1 MRLDELICD
10 LDEVDMSRRGFLR
23 GLGAAGAAGLAGYAA
38 TRPSTQEPATAMNP
52 QGPAQDQDEIAKLIK
67 NEPPA
72 EPPVSVAPK
81 EYGPSTSKNA
91 NPEMQSKLAQFAR
104 KNGITGVEL
113 AALLAQCATETLSFT
128 SLVERGDKRY
138 FSQYDGKMGNDKP
151 GDGYKY
157 RGRGFL
163 HITGKEMYAKCSK
176 AFSTDFVRHP
186 ELLEKPEVALKT
198 SLWYWNDRVKPF
210 VRDFNDVS
218 AVTRRVNGGLN
229 AIEDR
234 SANFADY
241 KKKLGIS

>member
-38 TRPSTQEPATAMNP
+38 TRPAPQEPAAVMNP
-52 QGPAQDQDEIAKLIK
+52 QAAPAQDDIAKLI
-67 NEPPA
+67 NNEPTAEPPA
-72 EPPVSVAPK
+72 NVAPK

-113 AALLAQCATETLSFT
+113 AALLAQSATETLSFT

-138 FSQYDGKMGNDKP
+138 FAQYDGKMGNNKP
-151 GDGYKY
+151 GDGYRY

-176 AFSTDFVRHP
+176 ALGMDFVKHP

-210 VRDFNDVS
+210 IRDFNDVA
-218 AVTRRVNGGLN
+218 AVTKRVNGGLN

-234 SANFADY
+234 TANFADY
-241 KKKLGIS
+241 KKKLGLS